1 MRSVASASTNAAP
14 DRSSEAPMM
23 PDAKMT
29 MPMED
34 MTAPNPSSTAP
45 LTCASDRPE
54 AKATA

>member
-1 MRSVASASTNAAP
+1 
-14 DRSSEAPMM
+14 MM

-34 MTAPNPSSTAP
+34 MTAPNPSCTAP